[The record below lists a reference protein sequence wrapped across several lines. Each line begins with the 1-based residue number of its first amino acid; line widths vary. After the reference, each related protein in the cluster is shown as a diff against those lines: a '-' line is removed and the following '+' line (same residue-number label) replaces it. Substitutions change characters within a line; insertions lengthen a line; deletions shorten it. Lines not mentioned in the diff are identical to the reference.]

1 MSWVKIDDQ
10 FADHPKIAQAG
21 PLGLAVYVAGL
32 CYSAR
37 YLTDGFIPTASA
49 ERFAGTSPELRAK
62 LVDLSLWD
70 ETDGGYLIHDYLDYN
85 PPAAKVKAEREA
97 AKARMGQKRGKRQ
110 QFTGSS
116 GEVQPNNS
124 GSLGEVQ
131 PSRTRTPVKEE
142 DSAAQPEV
150 RAISNAYDASG
161 IMLSPAHQEAHLET
175 IKRCGLTAWKSGW
188 AAAMAAGKEN
198 IPKYVT
204 RCAESAMLD
213 AQKQQQRNGNG
224 KSPEVPAADF

>member
-1 MSWVKIDDQ
+1 
-10 FADHPKIAQAG
+10 
-21 PLGLAVYVAGL
+21 
-32 CYSAR
+32 
-37 YLTDGFIPTASA
+37 
-49 ERFAGTSPELRAK
+49 
-62 LVDLSLWD
+62 
-70 ETDGGYLIHDYLDYN
+70 
-85 PPAAKVKAEREA
+85 
-97 AKARMGQKRGKRQ
+97 MGQKRGKRQ